1 MSRTVPLKSTAR
13 SVALACL
20 LSLPCVAL
28 AQTLPAAVDAKM
40 KKIVAEQADEGAK
53 LIGEIK
59 TGSLEEDATATF
71 TFPIQRSKTYW
82 VYAACGACD
91 DIDLEGKNQRGDV
104 LDADDEKDD
113 VDPVLLVS
121 DRYATQLNVTIE
133 MKACGDTT
141 CPFGL
146 GLYESPLVWPGG
158 PPQ

>member
-1 MSRTVPLKSTAR
+1 MIPLKSAAR
-13 SVALACL
+13 SIALACL
-20 LSLPCVAL
+20 LSLPGVAL

-53 LIGEIK
+53 LTGEMQ
-59 TGSLEEDATATF
+59 TGTLEEDATATF
-71 TFPIQRSKTYW
+71 NFPIERGKTYW

-121 DRYATQLNVTIE
+121 DRYATQLSVTIE
-133 MKACGDTT
+133 MKSCGNKT
-141 CPFGL
+141 CSFGL